1 LFGLTGLG
9 RLAVT
14 LKQPSDKSGPSNDHH
29 SSEQVF
35 ESKQAR
41 RRRVTRR
48 GVEASV
54 IRYST
59 PDF

>member
-1 LFGLTGLG
+1 
-9 RLAVT
+9 LAVT

-41 RRRVTRR
+41 RSVSPK
-48 GVEASV
+48 GSDGDAPASARSLARNNTV
-54 IRYST
+54 RIKI
-59 PDF
+59 

>member
-1 LFGLTGLG
+1 MVCYLSVSSSFVLTGLG

-35 ESKQAR
+35 ESKEAR
-41 RRRVTRR
+41 RRRV
-48 GVEASV
+48 
-54 IRYST
+54 
-59 PDF
+59 